1 MSACPTCSAQNPAGA
16 RFCAQCGTGLA
27 PEPAPVAE
35 AAQSE
40 ADETRKTV
48 TVLFADV
55 VGSTAVGDSLDPETL
70 RHIMSR
76 HFDEIR
82 RIVEAHGGVV
92 EKFIGDAAMAVFGI
106 PRVHEDD
113 ALRAVRAA
121 VAVRDRLTELDG
133 ELRERLGTPI
143 AWRIGVNTGEVVAGA
158 AGSGQRFVSGD
169 AVNVA
174 KRLEEA
180 AGTGEVVIGDATYR
194 LVRDAVSVEPLE
206 GVVLK
211 GKQESVRAHRLL
223 AVGSGQDGTQRRAD
237 APMVGRHRQR
247 QLLTDGLAQVAADR
261 VCLLFTIVGSAGVG
275 KSRLVNEF
283 LAGLDADVR
292 LLRGRCL
299 SYGQGITFWP
309 IREMVHQAAG
319 IGDQDSA
326 AEAREKISALVDPST
341 PDAQRTVEG
350 VTDVIGLG
358 DGGVERQD
366 AFLAVRGL
374 FEGIAQQRP
383 LVLLFDDVHWAEAS
397 LLDLIEHIADWS
409 RDAPILLLCVGRH
422 DLLEV
427 RPGWGGG
434 KLAST
439 TIQLEPL
446 TAGES
451 DELLAGL
458 LGEAELEPDVR
469 RRIAESADG
478 NPLFVEELLGML
490 IDDGS
495 LVRRDGRWVAA
506 RDLRLLTVPPTIQ
519 ALLAARLDRL
529 DRTERSVIECG
540 SVEGKVFHASAVAA
554 LVPDPIRAMVPSN
567 LLALMRKELLR
578 PDRAAFSGDEA
589 YRFRHLLIRDAAYD
603 AMPKQARAEMHVR
616 FADWL
621 AAAAGE
627 RRPEY
632 EEILG
637 HHLDQAV
644 RYRRELALGDADADE
659 LADRAAAYLGQAGM
673 RADDRG
679 DLNAATPLLE
689 RALELTADEALRPRL
704 REHLADAWYGR
715 MQPLVAKSHLEQA
728 IAEFQAVGD
737 AAGAARAEVLLLA
750 VRSSLESLEM
760 TEVLPRARELA
771 AELDALGDLK
781 GWASAM
787 ELVGSH
793 LFFLGRVTEAIEVIT
808 DGVAR
813 APQHSRERTLMA
825 HWLAAC
831 HYWGSTPVDDAI
843 RRTEEIL
850 RDHAGSRSVE
860 SGALR
865 VLGSLKGM
873 LGDFETART
882 DIARADLLAREIG
895 YDQLAGSS
903 GAHFLGPVELLAGN
917 PQAAL
922 DAALPSY
929 EEMSASG
936 DLAFSST
943 AAGNVAAAYAEL
955 REWDEAERYARIAID
970 TAATS
975 DVESQALGRRALAV
989 VLANR
994 GELLEA
1000 ERLARE
1006 SVAIRD
1012 ATEYLEGAAH
1022 SYLALGEVLRLAG
1035 RHDEA
1040 DEALR
1045 GALDRFERKGN
1056 VVMVDRVR
1064 RNLEDGS
1071 RSSGA

>member
-1 MSACPTCSAQNPAGA
+1 MSACPSCGAQNPAGA
-16 RFCAQCGTGLA
+16 RFCAQCGASLA
-27 PEPAPVAE
+27 PQPAPVAE
-35 AAQSE
+35 APQPD

-70 RHIMSR
+70 RHVMSGQ
-76 HFDEIR
+76 FDEIR

-92 EKFIGDAAMAVFGI
+92 EKFIGDAAMAVFGV

-121 VAVRDRLTELDG
+121 IAVRDRLIELDG

-143 AWRIGVNTGEVVAGA
+143 TWRIGVNTGEVVAGA

-194 LVRDAVSVEPLE
+194 LVRDAVTAEPLE

-211 GKQESVRAHRLL
+211 GKPETVRAHRLL
-223 AVGSGQDGTQRRAD
+223 AVGAGQDGTQRRAD
-237 APMVGRHRQR
+237 APMVGRERQQ

-261 VCLLFTIVGSAGVG
+261 VCLLFTILGSAGVG

-283 LAGLDADVR
+283 LGGLDEDVR

-319 IGDQDSA
+319 VADQDSA
-326 AEAREKISALVDPST
+326 AEAREKIAALVDSSY
-341 PDAQRTVEG
+341 PDAQRTIEG
-350 VTDVIGLG
+350 VTDLVGLG
-358 DGGVERQD
+358 DGGIERQD
-366 AFLAVRGL
+366 AVLAARRL
-374 FEGIAQQRP
+374 FEGLAADRP
-383 LVLLFDDVHWAEAS
+383 LVLLFDDVHWAESS

-409 RDAPILLLCVGRH
+409 RDAPILLLCVGRQ
-422 DLLEV
+422 DLREI
-427 RPGWGGG
+427 RPTWGGG
-434 KLAST
+434 KLAAT

-446 TAGES
+446 SAGES
-451 DELLAGL
+451 DQLLAGL
-458 LGEAELEPDVR
+458 LGEAELEPEVR
-469 RRIAESADG
+469 RRIAEAADG

-495 LVRRDGRWVAA
+495 LVRRDGTWVAA

-529 DRTERSVIECG
+529 ERTERSVIECG

-554 LVPDPIRAMVPSN
+554 LVPDPMRATVPSN

-589 YRFRHLLIRDAAYD
+589 YRFRHLLIRDAAYE

-621 AAAAGE
+621 EAAAGE
-627 RRPEY
+627 RRTEY

-637 HHLDQAV
+637 HHLDQAL
-644 RYRRELALGDADADE
+644 RYRGELALGGADADD
-659 LADRAAAYLGQAGM
+659 LARRAAELLGNAGM
-673 RADDRG
+673 RAAERG
-679 DLNAATPLLE
+679 DLGAARPLLE
-689 RALELTADEALRPRL
+689 RALELAPEGPLRPRL
-704 REHLADAWYGR
+704 REHLADVLYG
-715 MQPLVAKSHLEQA
+715 QSDPKGAKAAAEQA
-728 IAEFQAVGD
+728 VSEYRAGAD
-737 AAGAARAEVLLLA
+737 AAGAARAEVLVLL

-760 TEVLPRARELA
+760 TDVLPRARELA
-771 AELDALGDLK
+771 AELMSLGDMK

-793 LFFLGRVTEAIEVIT
+793 LFFMARTTEAIEVFT
-808 DGVAR
+808 QALDR
-813 APQHSRERTLMA
+813 APQESRERALMS
-825 HWLAAC
+825 HWLTSC
-831 HYWGSTPVDDAI
+831 HYWGSTSVTDALRGSEAVLRENAGRRMVEAGAI
-843 RRTEEIL
+843 R
-850 RDHAGSRSVE
+850 AM
-860 SGALR
+860 GALKA
-865 VLGSLKGM
+865 L
-873 LGDFETART
+873 LGDFEGARA
-882 DIARADLLAREIG
+882 DIARADLLAREAG
-895 YDQLAGSS
+895 YDIMAVSS
-903 GAHFLGPVELLAGN
+903 GAHFLASVELLAGD

-929 EEMSASG
+929 EAMSASG
-936 DLAFSST
+936 DTAFSST
-943 AAGNVAAAYAEL
+943 AAGYVAAAYAEL
-955 REWDEAERYARIAID
+955 EQWEEAERYARIAMD
-970 TAATS
+970 TAAES
-975 DVESQALGRRALAV
+975 DVESQALGRRVLAI

-994 GELLEA
+994 GDLVEA

-1012 ATEYLEGAAH
+1012 AGEYLDAAGQ
-1022 SYLALGEVLRLAG
+1022 SYFALGEVLRMAG
-1035 RHDEA
+1035 RQDEA
-1040 DEALR
+1040 ADAFR

-1056 VVMVDRVR
+1056 VVMVERVR
-1064 RNLEDGS
+1064 RILAE
-1071 RSSGA
+1071 RA